1 MSINPSLQTVT
12 FSTIK
17 MLNESTKLIGLPKLK
32 GQVIITLPN
41 ILEFNDKLKESIN
54 FSKNDIEC
62 FIITSSTQNDIEILI
77 EKYNLNKSFISNDF
91 KSFSKIFD
99 LRDEK
104 NNLIK
109 SLIMIN
115 KDCQIIHKEI
125 LNASYI

>member
-1 MSINPSLQTVT
+1 MSINPAFQTVT

-41 ILEFNDKLKESIN
+41 ILEFNHKLNESIN
-54 FSKNDIEC
+54 ISKDEIES
-62 FIITSSTQNDIEILI
+62 FVITSSKHEDIEKII
-77 EKYNLNKSFISNDF
+77 NKFALSSSLISNDF
-91 KSFSKIFD
+91 KSFAKTFN
-99 LRDEK
+99 LRDEQ

-125 LNASYI
+125 L